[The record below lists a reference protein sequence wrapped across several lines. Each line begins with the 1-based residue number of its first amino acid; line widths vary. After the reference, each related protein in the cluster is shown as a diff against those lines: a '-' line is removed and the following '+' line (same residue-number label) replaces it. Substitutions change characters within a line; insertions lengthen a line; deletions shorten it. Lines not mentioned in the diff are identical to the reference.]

1 MSLNVKQ
8 SSNPK
13 VDSFLDRAG
22 RWSEELALLR
32 RMALDCELVEELKWG
47 KPCYTSQQNN
57 IVILQGFKDFCAL
70 LFPKGALLKDPGSVL
85 EKPGENTQSARRIP
99 FTKAQDIAAMEA
111 VIKAYIQEAVEVENA
126 GLKVDFKTTEDYAI
140 PEELQEKLDEIPA
153 FKDAFN
159 ALTPGR
165 RRGYLLHFSAPKQS
179 KTRASRVAKHM
190 PQIMNGKGLN
200 DR

>member
-8 SSNPK
+8 SGNPK

-57 IVILQGFKDFCAL
+57 IVILQGFNDFCAL
-70 LFPKGALLKDPGSVL
+70 LFPKGALLKDPESIL

-99 FTKAQDIAAMEA
+99 FTTVQDIADKEA
-111 VIKAYIQEAVEVENA
+111 VIKAYIKEAVEVEDA

-165 RRGYLLHFSAPKQS
+165 QRGYLLHFSAPKQS
-179 KTRASRVAKHM
+179 KTRASRVARHM
-190 PQIMNGKGLN
+190 QQIMDGKGLN

>member
-1 MSLNVKQ
+1 MSFNVKQ

-13 VDSFLDRAG
+13 VDGFLDSAG
-22 RWSEELALLR
+22 RWSEELTLLR

-70 LFPKGALLKDPGSVL
+70 LFPKGALLKDPQSVL

-99 FTKAQDIAAMEA
+99 FANAQDIADMEA
-111 VIKAYIQEAVEVENA
+111 VIKAYIHEAVEVENA
-126 GLKVDFKTTEDYAI
+126 GLKVDFKTTEAFNI

-153 FKDAFN
+153 FRDAFN

-165 RRGYLLHFSAPKQS
+165 QRGYLLHFSAPKQS
-179 KTRASRVAKHM
+179 KTRASRVARHM
-190 PQIMNGKGLN
+190 QQIMDGKGLN